1 MSMHTKPVR
10 VMVIDDSAV
19 VRQVLSSSIAQ
30 DQQIEVIGVA
40 TDPFDARDKIVS
52 LRPDVVTLD
61 IEMPRMDGLTFL
73 KKLMKFYP
81 LPVIVVSTLSQKG
94 SDAAYQA
101 MTHGA
106 VDVVGKPTDRSALK
120 QLALDLQEKIKAAAN
135 ANLSKYLTTPPK
147 KASAVPKLKS
157 ASLIKQPSVVAG
169 ASNLIVA
176 IGSSTG
182 GTQALRHLLAELPA
196 DFPPVVIVQH
206 MPLAFT
212 ESFAHS
218 LDRISAMNVVHASD
232 GDALETGKVLLAP
245 GDRHMLLQPSGRGYH
260 VKLKDGPNVNRHKPS
275 VDVLFKSVAQHAPGS
290 KSIGVILT
298 GMGDDGARGMLAMR
312 NTGTRTIGESE
323 SSCVVYGM
331 PREAY
336 EMGAVEVQVPLDQ
349 VARRL
354 STWISQPAK
363 RSA

>member
-1 MSMHTKPVR
+1 MSAHIKPVR

-19 VRQVLSSSIAQ
+19 VRQVLSNSIAL
-30 DQQIEVIGVA
+30 DRQIEVVGVA
-40 TDPFDARDKIVS
+40 TDPFDARDKIVN

-61 IEMPRMDGLTFL
+61 IEMPKMDGLTFL

-81 LPVIVVSTLSQKG
+81 IPVIVVSTLSQKG

-101 MTHGA
+101 MANGA
-106 VDVVGKPTDRSALK
+106 VDVVGKPASSKQLK
-120 QLALDLQEKIKAAAN
+120 QLACDLQEKIKAAAG
-135 ANLSKYLTTPPK
+135 AKLSRYLTTAPPAITK
-147 KASAVPKLKS
+147 PQLKS
-157 ASLIKQPSVVAG
+157 ASLVRP
-169 ASNLIVA
+169 ASRPAAVSDTIVA

-212 ESFAHS
+212 ESFS
-218 LDRISAMNVVHASD
+218 QTLNRISPMQVVHASD

-245 GDRHMLLQPSGRGYH
+245 GDQHMLLQPRGVGYV

-275 VDVLFKSVAQHAPGS
+275 VDVLFKSVAQHAA
-290 KSIGVILT
+290 KKTIGVILT
-298 GMGDDGARGMLAMR
+298 GMGDDGARGLLAMR
-312 NTGTRTIGESE
+312 NAGSRTVGESE

-336 EMGAVEVQVPLDQ
+336 EMGGVEVQLPLDQ
-349 VARRL
+349 IARRL
-354 STWISQPAK
+354 QSMINQPAK